1 MTTIDLNSDLGEGY
15 GAWPMGDDPAM
26 LDVVSSAN
34 IACGA
39 HAGDPVIML
48 ATARAAAARGVAVG
62 AHVAYRDLAGFGRRA
77 VHVTPDE
84 LYADVVHQLGA
95 MTAAAHVAGTAVTYV
110 KPHGALYNT
119 ACADPVQAEAVVRA
133 VADVD
138 PTLAV
143 LALPDSELLH
153 AADRRGLRAVSESFA
168 DRAYEPDGSL
178 VSRSTAGSVL
188 HDPDQVAARVLRMVT
203 EGVATAIDGSEIRV
217 RAESV
222 CVHGDSPSAVA
233 MARAIRTL
241 LTAQGVGIAPFAAS
255 PVVPFAP
262 ACRSRRSCRSCRDAR
277 PASGGRRRA
286 AGHVRLAR
294 GGRRL
299 PVRAAHGSAGRDRGG
314 VRRPLAAVPVRR
326 HHRRRTPRRG
336 ARRGPARRR
345 RRRTRGRR

>member
-62 AHVAYRDLAGFGRRA
+62 AHVAYRDLAGFGRRP

-178 VSRSTAGSVL
+178 VSRSTPGSVL

-203 EGVATAIDGSEIRV
+203 DGVATAIDGSEIRV

-241 LTAQGVGIAPFAAS
+241 LTTQGVGIAPFAPVAPAV
-255 PVVPFAP
+255 PVVP
-262 ACRSRRSCRSCRDAR
+262 
-277 PASGGRRRA
+277 
-286 AGHVRLAR
+286 V
-294 GGRRL
+294 
-299 PVRAAHGSAGRDRGG
+299 
-314 VRRPLAAVPVRR
+314 VPVV
-326 HHRRRTPRRG
+326 P
-336 ARRGPARRR
+336 
-345 RRRTRGRR
+345 